1 VFNLIRTAFT
11 ATLRNAY
18 HSLPAGPRTFIAK
31 VALPS
36 SRRPVT
42 VELGLLAGLR
52 LDISPRDERSYIFG
66 THEPE
71 VQEALPK
78 LVQRGMT
85 VLDIGA
91 NIGIFALGMAKL
103 VGPEGRVIAFEPN
116 AASIGRLR
124 RNVELNS
131 LSQVTVETCAV
142 SDYDGTAQFSNALSD
157 TQGRFVDLPH
167 LPADAKSVSVPCC
180 TIDTYLSRTGLKP
193 QFIMMDVEHAEGRVL
208 KGMRN
213 TLHSL
218 RSTLLIEMHGREAIQ
233 EAWETLEEI
242 NYSIQLLPSMQPIN
256 NSSDIS
262 ELSHCLCRPKS

>member
-1 VFNLIRTAFT
+1 MFNLIRTAIT
-11 ATLRNAY
+11 TTVRGVY

-36 SRRPVT
+36 SRRPVS
-42 VELGLLAGLR
+42 VELGLLSGLR
-52 LDISPRDERSYIFG
+52 LDISPRDERAYIFG

-71 VQEALPK
+71 VQEVLPK

-103 VGPEGRVIAFEPN
+103 VGPEGKVIAFEPN
-116 AASIGRLR
+116 VASIARLR

-131 LSQVTVETCAV
+131 LNQVTVETSAV

-157 TQGRFVDLPH
+157 TQGRFADLPH
-167 LPADAKSVSVPCC
+167 LPAHAKSVSVPCC

-208 KGMRN
+208 KGMKN

-218 RSTLLIEMHGREAIQ
+218 RPTLLIEMHGREAIR
-233 EAWETLEEI
+233 EAWESLEEAK
-242 NYSIQLLPSMQPIN
+242 YSVQLLPSSQLIH
-256 NSSDIS
+256 NSSDIP
-262 ELSHCLCRPKS
+262 ELSHCLCRPQ